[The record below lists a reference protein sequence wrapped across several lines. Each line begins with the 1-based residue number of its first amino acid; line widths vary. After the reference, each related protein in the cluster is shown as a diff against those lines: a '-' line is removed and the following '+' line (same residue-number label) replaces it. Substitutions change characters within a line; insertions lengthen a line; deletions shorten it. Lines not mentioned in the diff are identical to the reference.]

1 MGDGGLPTSLLVI
14 IITVMVLVFSLVGL
28 VTAIFLIKAF

>member
-14 IITVMVLVFSLVGL
+14 IIAAMVLVFALVGL
-28 VTAIFLIKAF
+28 VTGIFLIKAF